1 MMIKDYMFS
10 PPYSLSITKDSLEWR
25 IYLIFLYRPHM
36 EVYKYK
42 IYTGGNKE
50 KENRSTTYLRLYHL
64 STNLIKDDSSWTNGF
79 DSFRKRLIKD

>member
-1 MMIKDYMFS
+1 
-10 PPYSLSITKDSLEWR
+10 
-25 IYLIFLYRPHM
+25 M

-64 STNLIKDDSSWTNGF
+64 STNLIKDDSS
-79 DSFRKRLIKD
+79 